1 MTTTG
6 VDGLISGLNTTS
18 LINAIIAADA
28 LPQTLL
34 KSQQTTT
41 TTFVTAL
48 QGLNSQITSLT
59 TLAKSTAATGALD
72 LYTATSTST
81 ALTATAA
88 TGASTGSV
96 DLVVDQLAQSQVGVT
111 AAMAAWPVT
120 PAALTIVSS
129 TGVSTDITPASSS
142 LDDIVSAVNAA
153 GTGVSAMKVA
163 SGSVNGVPQYRL
175 QFSSSA
181 TGAAAAFTVYQG
193 TSADVTAGT
202 ATNLLT
208 QPGAAV
214 IHSAQDAQITLW
226 SGTAASQ
233 VINSSS
239 NQFASLLPGVDVNVT
254 AASTIPITL
263 TVAHDVTQTAATAS
277 TFVSALN
284 TVFATI
290 STQSAVVNS
299 TASDGTPTVSG
310 GLFTAD
316 GTVRSIKEALLSAA
330 SDPVNGHSP
339 SEIGVSITKDGALA
353 FDQTKFSA
361 AYAADPANVQSM
373 MATIATRVAA
383 AGTAASDQYNG
394 SLTTKITGQNS
405 VITSLGQQI
414 SDWDTRLATRRAAL
428 EQTYSDLEVKLGQ
441 LQSQSSWLTSQLGTL
456 PTTATTSSSSSSSS
470 SSSTGA

>member
-6 VDGLISGLNTTS
+6 VDGLISGLDTTS

-34 KSQQTTT
+34 KTQQQTT

-48 QGLNSQITSLT
+48 QGLNSQIASLA
-59 TLAKSTAATGALD
+59 TLATSTAAAGALD
-72 LYTATSTST
+72 LYTASSSST
-81 ALTATAA
+81 ALTATASS
-88 TGASTGSV
+88 GASAGSV
-96 DLVVDQLAQSQVGVT
+96 DLVVDQLAQTQVGVT
-111 AAMAAWPVT
+111 AAMSGWPTT

-142 LDDIVSAVNAA
+142 LDDIVKAVNAA
-153 GTGVSAMKVA
+153 GTGVTAMKVA
-163 SGSVNGVPQYRL
+163 SGSVSGVPQYRL

-202 ATNLLT
+202 ATDLLA

-226 SGTAASQ
+226 SGTAAAQS
-233 VINSSS
+233 ISSSS
-239 NQFASLLPGVDVNVT
+239 NQFTDLLPGVTVNVT
-254 AASTIPITL
+254 AASAAPITL
-263 TVAHDVTQTAATAS
+263 TVDHDVTKTSATAS
-277 TFVSALN
+277 ALVSAL
-284 TVFATI
+284 TGVFATI
-290 STQSAVVNS
+290 STQSAVVQS

-310 GLFTAD
+310 GVFTAD

-330 SDPVNGHSP
+330 SDPINGHSP
-339 SEIGVSITKDGALA
+339 SEIGVSITQDGTLE
-353 FDQTKFSA
+353 FDQDKFAA
-361 AYAADPANVQSM
+361 AYAADPTNVQSM

-383 AGTAASDQYNG
+383 AGTAASDQYDG
-394 SLTTKITGQNS
+394 SLTTKITGQQS
-405 VITSLGQQI
+405 VITSLGTQI

-428 EQTYSDLEVKLGQ
+428 EQTYSNMEVQLSN
-441 LQSQSSWLTSQLGTL
+441 LQSQSSWLTSQLASL
-456 PTTATTSSSSSSSS
+456 PTTSASSSSSSSS
-470 SSSTGA
+470 SSS